1 MSSKS
6 ATTKAYQNAFALFD
20 KRGTGKVSLQ
30 ALGDLLRACGQNPTL
45 AEIEEL
51 EESVGGDC
59 MLLQF
64 HMDDILRHIGTK
76 LTCLVDFETFLQVL
90 NRPDGFRA
98 PGEPEDYVRGFQVF
112 DKDKTGFIGVG
123 ELRYILTSLGEKLS
137 SEEVDELLKNVN
149 VTKDGNVNYTDF
161 VRMILAN

>member
-1 MSSKS
+1 MSTKS

-51 EESVGGDC
+51 EESVS
-59 MLLQF
+59 
-64 HMDDILRHIGTK
+64 DDF
-76 LTCLVDFETFLQVL
+76 DFETFLQVL
-90 NRPDGFRA
+90 NRPDGFRP

-137 SEEVDELLKNVN
+137 SEEVDELLKNVD

>member
-1 MSSKS
+1 MSTKS
-6 ATTKAYQNAFALFD
+6 TTTKAYQNAFALFD

-51 EESVGGDC
+51 EESVGSD
-59 MLLQF
+59 F
-64 HMDDILRHIGTK
+64 
-76 LTCLVDFETFLQVL
+76 DFETFLQVL

>member
-45 AEIEEL
+45 AEIAEL
-51 EESVGGDC
+51 EESVG
-59 MLLQF
+59 
-64 HMDDILRHIGTK
+64 DDF
-76 LTCLVDFETFLQVL
+76 DFETFLQVL

>member
-6 ATTKAYQNAFALFD
+6 ATTKGYQNAFALFD

-30 ALGDLLRACGQNPTL
+30 ALGDLVRACGQNPTL

-51 EESVGGDC
+51 EESVGGD
-59 MLLQF
+59 F
-64 HMDDILRHIGTK
+64 
-76 LTCLVDFETFLQVL
+76 DFETFLQVL

>member
-1 MSSKS
+1 MSSKTAS
-6 ATTKAYQNAFALFD
+6 TKAYQNAFALFD
-20 KRGTGKVSLQ
+20 KRGTGKVSIQ

-45 AEIEEL
+45 AEIDEL
-51 EESVGGDC
+51 EEQVGGD
-59 MLLQF
+59 F
-64 HMDDILRHIGTK
+64 
-76 LTCLVDFETFLQVL
+76 DFDTFMQVL

-98 PGEPEDYVRGFQVF
+98 PGEPEEYVRGFQVF

-123 ELRYILTSLGEKLS
+123 ELRYILTSLGEKFS
-137 SEEVDELLKNVN
+137 TEEVDELLKNVN

>member
-6 ATTKAYQNAFALFD
+6 ANTKAYQNAFALFD

-45 AEIEEL
+45 AEIAEL
-51 EESVGGDC
+51 EESVG
-59 MLLQF
+59 
-64 HMDDILRHIGTK
+64 DDF
-76 LTCLVDFETFLQVL
+76 DFETFLQVL

-137 SEEVDELLKNVN
+137 SDEVDELLKNVN

>member
-6 ATTKAYQNAFALFD
+6 ATNKAYQNAFALFD
-20 KRGTGKVSLQ
+20 KRGTGKVSIQ

-45 AEIEEL
+45 AEIDEL
-51 EESVGGDC
+51 EESVGGD
-59 MLLQF
+59 F
-64 HMDDILRHIGTK
+64 
-76 LTCLVDFETFLQVL
+76 DFETFLQVL
-90 NRPDGFRA
+90 NRPDGFRPA
-98 PGEPEDYVRGFQVF
+98 GEPEDYVRGFQVF
-112 DKDKTGFIGVG
+112 DKDKSGLIGVG

-137 SEEVDELLKNVN
+137 NDEVDELLKNVS

>member
-1 MSSKS
+1 MSSKA
-6 ATTKAYQNAFALFD
+6 ATNKTYQNAFALFD
-20 KRGTGKVSLQ
+20 KRGTGKVALK

-45 AEIEEL
+45 AEIDEL
-51 EESVGGDC
+51 EESVGGD
-59 MLLQF
+59 F
-64 HMDDILRHIGTK
+64 
-76 LTCLVDFETFLQVL
+76 DFETFLQVL

-112 DKDKTGFIGVG
+112 DKDKTGLIGVG

-137 SEEVDELLKNVN
+137 GDEVDELLKNVN